1 MCVQQPRD
9 AMQGDGGFAAAR
21 HALHDQRRLHG
32 MADHEVLLCLNG
44 RDDLSKLVRGELPQ
58 HALQIRVL
66 TDYAAVEQT
75 QQLPVMDGEHP
86 LEGHFTFHRAVRCG
100 VGHGADLPRIIQV
113 RHGGAPVHHHRVKAG
128 AGHHAPASQIVRFL
142 RTARRNEVQPRK
154 IGLMRGL
161 AQLAQDIQLHAENV
175 QRYQLVR
182 GRVLRHGDLP
192 VFLRTYAGFLFQLV
206 DFRRDHVAGG
216 LQMRVFRRA
225 FGMVGKRSRGH
236 GEFAAF
242 LSVDAQGK
250 SKKPLLLDG
259 ASNRH
264 ARKSRGL
271 HLRNASMF
279 RRESPLRVA
288 LVY

>member
-1 MCVQQPRD
+1 MSSSRRFRQVLPQQRSAQAGEGGLHHALHAQIGQYLRNIIQKQRVGRENHQLLRAEGLAVRVQQPRD

-44 RDDLSKLVRGELPQ
+44 RDDLSKLVRGDLPQ

-182 GRVLRHGDLP
+182 ARVLRH
-192 VFLRTYAGFLFQLV
+192 
-206 DFRRDHVAGG
+206 
-216 LQMRVFRRA
+216 
-225 FGMVGKRSRGH
+225 
-236 GEFAAF
+236 
-242 LSVDAQGK
+242 
-250 SKKPLLLDG
+250 
-259 ASNRH
+259 
-264 ARKSRGL
+264 
-271 HLRNASMF
+271 
-279 RRESPLRVA
+279 
-288 LVY
+288 

>member
-1 MCVQQPRD
+1 MRVQQPRD

-44 RDDLSKLVRGELPQ
+44 GDNLSKLVRGHLPQ

-66 TDYAAVEQT
+66 TDYAAVEQA
-75 QQLPVMDGEHP
+75 QQLPVMDGKHP

-100 VGHGADLPRIIQV
+100 VGHGAELPRIIQV
-113 RHGGAPVHHHRVKAG
+113 RHGGAPVHHHRIEAG
-128 AGHHAPASQIVRFL
+128 AGHHAPAAQIVRLL
-142 RTARRNEVQPRK
+142 RAARGDEVQPRK
-154 IGLMRGL
+154 IGLMGGL
-161 AQLAQDIQLHAENV
+161 AQLSQGVQLHAENV
-175 QRYQLVR
+175 QRYQLVH
-182 GRVLRHGDLP
+182 GCVLRHGDLP
-192 VFLRTYAGFLFQLV
+192 VFLRAYAGFLFQLV

-242 LSVDAQGK
+242 QSVDAQGK
-250 SKKPLLLDG
+250 
-259 ASNRH
+259 
-264 ARKSRGL
+264 
-271 HLRNASMF
+271 
-279 RRESPLRVA
+279 
-288 LVY
+288 